1 MKRWIPLV
9 LLAMSA
15 ETLPVTAQGQAP
27 AAKPED
33 VGSIDGLM
41 KALYDVISGPAGQQ
55 RDWAR
60 MRSLFAPGARM
71 IPTRPPRNAADS
83 GSMTVWSP
91 DDYVTRAGPMLEKD
105 GFFEKEIGRTTDRY
119 GNIAQ
124 IFSTYESRRTPAAAK
139 PFMRGINSIQAW
151 NDGKRWWIVSIFWE
165 GESPSN
171 PIPAKYLKSG
181 S

>member
-1 MKRWIPLV
+1 MKSVWLPL
-9 LLAMSA
+9 LLGGIVATSA
-15 ETLPVTAQGQAP
+15 PVVAQTP

-33 VGSIDGLM
+33 VSSIDGLIT
-41 KALYDVISGPAGQQ
+41 ALYDVISGPAGGK
-55 RDWAR
+55 RDWDR

-71 IPTRPPRNAADS
+71 IPTRPPQGGTA
-83 GSMTVWSP
+83 GSMQTWTP
-91 DDYVTRAGPMLEKD
+91 EDYVSRAGPMLEKD
-105 GFFEKEIGRTTDRY
+105 GFFEKEIGRTTEQY

-124 IFSTYESRRTPAAAK
+124 IFSTYESKRTLADPK

-171 PIPAKYLKSG
+171 PIPAKYLNRGK
-181 S
+181 